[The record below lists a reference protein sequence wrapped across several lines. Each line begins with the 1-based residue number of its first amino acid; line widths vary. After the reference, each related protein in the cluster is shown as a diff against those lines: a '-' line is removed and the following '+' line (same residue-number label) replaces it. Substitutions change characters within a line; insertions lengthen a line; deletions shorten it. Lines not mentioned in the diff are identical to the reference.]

1 MAKHHKSL
9 EQEVEA
15 LITQEFAQ
23 QEEAHEE
30 DESSTAQPD
39 AQAQETAEAEPRV
52 ISVDKYDL
60 PGGETLLRLPDG
72 RAVLLPPGA
81 ADDRLD
87 EGAVEGTVESDEAE
101 AAFPPQLEPLEPR
114 AAASAPAPSKATPPV
129 SPKQR
134 GPVRWLVPTALLLLA
149 ALALLGGGLL
159 ALWPQFGPSAT
170 ITLVPSMQQVRA
182 HTTITVVTTTAT
194 HLGQQ
199 QIPGRELPTFTLSQ
213 QTTVPTTG
221 TRWQQAQVARGRITF
236 YNAAPSPQTIA
247 AGTLLTGA
255 DGVQVVTEQ
264 DAFLPAGTLATNGQV
279 SVRARAVAVGPAG
292 NIQANDIYG
301 ACCRENVFAQNEA
314 FTGGQ
319 DARLLRVV
327 SAHDWQSA
335 LSPLKSSLQ
344 ASVQAAFVS
353 QVQPAETL
361 LEPVAC
367 TSTVTANH
375 QVGDE
380 ASQFQM
386 TLDEQC
392 HGTVYQTQAL
402 LTLVSQAVTAAA
414 TRQIGGQGYRRVGEL
429 GVHITK
435 SSPGAQGTL
444 TLAVQVSGTWA
455 YQPTMKQI
463 RHLAQV
469 LAGKSVQQARTL
481 LLQQAGVA
489 QVEMNVESGTLPTA
503 PDHIHLIVLEAGSQE
518 ANS

>member
-182 HTTITVVTTTAT
+182 HTTITVVTTTGT
-194 HLGQQ
+194 H
-199 QIPGRELPTFTLSQ
+199 
-213 QTTVPTTG
+213 
-221 TRWQQAQVARGRITF
+221 WQQAQVARGRITF

-255 DGVQVVTEQ
+255 DGVQAVTEQ

-444 TLAVQVSGTWA
+444 TLAVQVSGT
-455 YQPTMKQI
+455 
-463 RHLAQV
+463 
-469 LAGKSVQQARTL
+469 
-481 LLQQAGVA
+481 
-489 QVEMNVESGTLPTA
+489 LPTA